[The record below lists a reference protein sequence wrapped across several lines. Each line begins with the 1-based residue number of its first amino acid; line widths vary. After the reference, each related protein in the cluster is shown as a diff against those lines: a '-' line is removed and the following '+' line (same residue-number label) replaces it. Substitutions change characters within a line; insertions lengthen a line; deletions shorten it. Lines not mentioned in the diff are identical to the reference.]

1 MTPNLSIRRGLGQRA
16 LLACAVALA
25 VAGCSIPAK
34 LNRPALRDD
43 VPLAGLDAG
52 HRAGWPD
59 ARWWR
64 QYQDPQ
70 LDQLIDMAMQ
80 GSPDLVQAR
89 SRIESAQQSIRAATA
104 QAGLS
109 VGGSAQVERQRLSE
123 TGLIPPKFLGFTWY
137 NQGDIGVQA
146 QYDFD
151 WWGKKRNTI
160 EAAVDQA
167 HVAEAQQSA
176 AALAIQSSVA
186 DTYMGWLADEARIDI
201 ARQSMQVQEQLLRI
215 AELRVRQGVDRPDT
229 LQSAKAQLA
238 ATQQMRVAIEGSA
251 RIRLAALASLV
262 GVSPAQLPALQPHA
276 LPQVTG
282 GLPDNVGVD
291 LMARRADIAASRW
304 QVESALR
311 QTDVARAQFYPD
323 ISISAMAGLSSIDLD
338 KLFSAGS
345 RVFALTPALHLPI
358 FTGGLLEANY
368 GVSKAQLQ
376 GAVAQYNS
384 TVLSAARD
392 VATQSLTAQQ
402 LEQRRDVQAREI
414 AANEQLLANA
424 QARVRRG
431 VSDQRE
437 TLAAK
442 AQLLQQQDDR
452 VSLHAQ
458 ALSTDISLIKALGG
472 GYQASSPEQVSN
484 ASSTPSPTTLSGDAT
499 HERH

>member
-1 MTPNLSIRRGLGQRA
+1 MSSRVPIRQGQLPRM

-25 VAGCSIPAK
+25 VVGCSIPAK
-34 LNRPALRDD
+34 LGHPAIRDD

-59 ARWWR
+59 AEWWR
-64 QYQDPQ
+64 QYNDPQ
-70 LDQLIDMAMQ
+70 LDSLIALAMKD
-80 GSPDLVQAR
+80 SPDIEQAR
-89 SRIESAQQSIRAATA
+89 SRVASAQQSIRAATA
-104 QAGLS
+104 QAGLN
-109 VGGSAQVERQRLSE
+109 VNGSAQVERQRLSE
-123 TGLIPPKFLGFTWY
+123 NGLIPPKFLGFTWY

-151 WWGKKRNTI
+151 WWGKKRATI
-160 EAAVDQA
+160 ESAVDQA
-167 HVAEAQQSA
+167 HAAEAQHSA
-176 AALAIQSSVA
+176 AALAIQSTVA
-186 DTYMGWLADEARIDI
+186 DTYFGWLADEARIDI
-201 ARQSMQVQEQLLRI
+201 AQQGVQTQEQLLRM

-229 LQSAKAQLA
+229 VQSAKAQLA
-238 ATQQMRVAIEGSA
+238 ATRQMLVALQSSA
-251 RIRLAALASLV
+251 KIRQAALASLV
-262 GVSPAQLPALQPHA
+262 GVAPSQLPPLQPHA
-276 LPQVTG
+276 LPDVTG

-304 QVESALR
+304 QVEAALR
-311 QTDVARAQFYPD
+311 QTDVARAEFYPD

-338 KLFSAGS
+338 KMFNAGN

-368 GVSKAQLQ
+368 GVNKAQLDA
-376 GAVAQYNS
+376 AVAQYNS
-384 TVLSAARD
+384 TVLGAARD

-402 LEQRRDVQAREI
+402 IEGRRKEQASEI
-414 AANEQLLANA
+414 AANQSLLANA
-424 QARVRRG
+424 QSRVRRG

-442 AQLLQQQDDR
+442 GQLLQQQDDEL
-452 VSLHAQ
+452 SLHAQ

-472 GYQASSPEQVSN
+472 GYRAVTPEQAASDTSSSASN
-484 ASSTPSPTTLSGDAT
+484 HSGDAA

>member
-1 MTPNLSIRRGLGQRA
+1 MTPDFSLRRGLGQRM
-16 LLACAVALA
+16 LLACAVAVAL
-25 VAGCSIPAK
+25 AGCSIPAK
-34 LNRPALRDD
+34 LHQPTLRDD
-43 VPLAGLDAG
+43 VPLAGIEAG

-59 ARWWR
+59 AEWWR

-70 LDQLIDMAMQ
+70 LDQLIAMAMQ

-89 SRIESAQQSIRAATA
+89 SRIDSAQQSIRAATA

-109 VGGSAQVERQRLSE
+109 VGGSAQVQRQRLSE

-137 NQGDIGVQA
+137 NQGDLGVQA

-176 AALAIQSSVA
+176 AALAIQSTVA

-201 ARQSMQVQEQLLRI
+201 ARQAVAAQQQLLRI

-238 ATQQMRVAIEGSA
+238 ATEQMRVAIESSA

-262 GVSPAQLPALQPHA
+262 GVAPAQLPALQARP
-276 LPQVTG
+276 LPDATG

-291 LMARRADIAASRW
+291 LIARRADIAASRW

-323 ISISAMAGLSSIDLD
+323 ISISAMAGLSSVDLD

-368 GVSKAQLQ
+368 GVSKAQLD

-392 VATQSLTAQQ
+392 VATQSLTAKQ
-402 LEQRRDVQAREI
+402 LELRRAEQDREVT
-414 AANEQLLANA
+414 ANEQLLANA
-424 QARVRRG
+424 QARVHRG

-437 TLAAK
+437 ALAAQ

-452 VSLHAQ
+452 TSLHAQ

-472 GYQASSPEQVSN
+472 GYRASSPDQVSSDQ
-484 ASSTPSPTTLSGDAT
+484 APTSPTNLSGDAT